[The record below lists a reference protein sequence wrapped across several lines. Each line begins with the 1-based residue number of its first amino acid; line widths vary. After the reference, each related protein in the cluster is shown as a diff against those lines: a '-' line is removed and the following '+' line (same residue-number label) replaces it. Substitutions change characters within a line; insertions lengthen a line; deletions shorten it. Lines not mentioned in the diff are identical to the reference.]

1 MINREDLNMKST
13 KTKRATNLEKLAE
26 LNSLLAKEVSDA
38 EINLQRAKMEQK
50 INHDYDSRMQQ
61 SSLTNVLYQ

>member
-50 INHDYDSRMQQ
+50 INHDS
-61 SSLTNVLYQ
+61 